1 MQIPIILSLQGLDGI
16 RGSEGEQGPRGE
28 DGIPVSKLVK
38 TD

>member
-28 DGIPVSKLVK
+28 DGIPVSMLVK